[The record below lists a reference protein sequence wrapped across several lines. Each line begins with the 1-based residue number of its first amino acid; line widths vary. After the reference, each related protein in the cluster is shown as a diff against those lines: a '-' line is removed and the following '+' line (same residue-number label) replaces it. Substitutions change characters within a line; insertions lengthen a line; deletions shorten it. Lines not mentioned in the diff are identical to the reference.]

1 MGVETS
7 VGSPVTG
14 GDPSGVWSARCAR
27 RCGAVLTVLV
37 TGLGAGAVLAQDQYT
52 LLVTGAS
59 GGAQIKE
66 NHDRWRATLVTA
78 LRNLPAFDDDH
89 LIVLAETPGPGIGRA
104 SREGVR
110 QAGEQLAGRMGEDA
124 VLYVVLIG
132 HGSFDGIDAKF
143 NLVGPDLEAAE
154 WDALL
159 SRLPGRLV
167 FVNTTSA
174 SFPFLKRLAGRGRT
188 ILTATES
195 VVQRYDTVFPEFF
208 VEAFVE
214 PAADRDKDGRVS
226 ILEAFEFASVGVR
239 QWYQQRGRLATERAL
254 IDDTGDGRG
263 TEAGQP
269 GPDGLT
275 AARLYL
281 GAGLEEAEVVTDSRL
296 VPLVARRQELRQ
308 EVDVLKATKA
318 DMSAE
323 AYQRDLERV
332 LLELARVSRQIRLP
346 ASARRR

>member
-1 MGVETS
+1 MT
-7 VGSPVTG
+7 TG
-14 GDPSGVWSARCAR
+14 EGSARWR
-27 RCGAVLTVLV
+27 VPLLGAVLTILV
-37 TGLGAGAVLAQDQYT
+37 TGLGARPAVAQEQFT

-59 GGAQIKE
+59 GGAKFKE
-66 NHDRWRATLVTA
+66 NHDRWRARLVTA

-89 LIVLAETPGPGIGRA
+89 LIALAETPGPGIGRA

-110 QAGEQLAGRMGEDA
+110 QAVEQLAGRMGEDA

-143 NLVGPDLEAAE
+143 NLAGPDLEARE

-174 SFPFLKRLAGRGRT
+174 SFPFLERLAGRGRT
-188 ILTATES
+188 IVTATES

-214 PAADRDKDGRVS
+214 SAADSDKDGRVS
-226 ILEAFEFASVGVR
+226 TLEAFEFASFGVR
-239 QWYQQRGRLATERAL
+239 EWYQQRGQLATERAL
-254 IDDTGDGRG
+254 IDDNGDGRG
-263 TEAGQP
+263 KEAGQP
-269 GPDGLT
+269 GPDGVT

-281 GAGLEEAEVVTDSRL
+281 GAGLAEAEVADPRL
-296 VPLVARRQELRQ
+296 APLVARRQVLRQ
-308 EVDVLKATKA
+308 AVDDLKAAKA
-318 DMSAE
+318 DMSVE
-323 AYQRDLERV
+323 VYLGDLERV
-332 LLELARVSRQIRLP
+332 LIELARVSRQIRR
-346 ASARRR
+346 ASR

>member
-1 MGVETS
+1 MGAPVSCSARRARVS
-7 VGSPVTG
+7 VGVL
-14 GDPSGVWSARCAR
+14 
-27 RCGAVLTVLV
+27 AVLLM
-37 TGLGAGAVLAQDQYT
+37 GLGARLALAQDQYT
-52 LLVTGAS
+52 LIVTGAS
-59 GGAQIKE
+59 GGATFKE
-66 NHDRWRATLVTA
+66 DHDRWRAALVTA
-78 LRNLPAFDDDH
+78 LRNRPVFDDDH

-110 QAGEQLAGRMGEDA
+110 QAAAQLAGRMGEDA
-124 VLYVVLIG
+124 VLYVVLVG

-174 SFPFLKRLAGRGRT
+174 SFPFLERLAGRGRT
-188 ILTATES
+188 IVTATES
-195 VVQRYDTVFPEFF
+195 AVQRYDTVFPEFF
-208 VEAFVE
+208 VEAFVKS
-214 PAADRDKDGRVS
+214 AADRDKDGRVS

-254 IDDTGDGRG
+254 IDDNGDGRG

-269 GPDGLT
+269 GPDGLA

-281 GAGLEEAEVVTDSRL
+281 GAGLEEAEVVTDPRL
-296 VPLVARRQELRQ
+296 APLVARREELRQ
-308 EVDVLKATKA
+308 AVDDLKAVKV
-318 DMSAE
+318 DMSPE
-323 AYQRDLERV
+323 RYLRDLERV
-332 LLELARVSRQIRLP
+332 LIELASVSRQIRRG
-346 ASARRR
+346 SS

>member
-7 VGSPVTG
+7 VGAPVTG
-14 GDPSGVWSARCAR
+14 GGLWSARAR
-27 RCGAVLTVLV
+27 FCVGVLAVLV
-37 TGLGAGAVLAQDQYT
+37 TGLGARPAVAQDQFT

-59 GGAQIKE
+59 GSATFKE
-66 NHDRWRATLVTA
+66 DHDRWRAALVTA
-78 LRNLPAFDDDH
+78 LRNRSVFDDDH

-110 QAGEQLAGRMGEDA
+110 QAAEQLAGRMGEDA

-174 SFPFLKRLAGRGRT
+174 SFPFLERLAGRGRT
-188 ILTATES
+188 IVTATES
-195 VVQRYDTVFPEFF
+195 AVQRYDTVFPKFF
-208 VEAFVE
+208 VAAFVE

-226 ILEAFEFASVGVR
+226 ILEVFEFASVSVR
-239 QWYQQRGRLATERAL
+239 QWYQQRGRLTTERAL
-254 IDDTGDGRG
+254 IDDNGDGRG

-269 GPDGLT
+269 GPDGSA

-281 GAGLEEAEVVTDSRL
+281 GAGLEEAEVVTDPRL
-296 VPLVARRQELRQ
+296 APLVAKRQELRQ
-308 EVDVLKATKA
+308 AIDDLKAVKA
-318 DMSAE
+318 DMSPE
-323 AYQRDLERV
+323 RYLGDLERV
-332 LLELARVSRQIRLP
+332 LIELARVSRQIRLR
-346 ASARRR
+346 ASS

>member
-7 VGSPVTG
+7 VGAPVTG
-14 GDPSGVWSARCAR
+14 GGVWSARRAR
-27 RCGAVLTVLV
+27 FCVLAVLV
-37 TGLGAGAVLAQDQYT
+37 TGLGARPAVAQDQFT
-52 LLVTGAS
+52 LIVTGAS
-59 GGAQIKE
+59 GSATFTE
-66 NHDRWRATLVTA
+66 DHDRWRAALVTT
-78 LRNLPAFDDDH
+78 LRNRSVFDDDH

-110 QAGEQLAGRMGEDA
+110 QAAEQLAGRMGEDA

-174 SFPFLKRLAGRGRT
+174 SFPFLERLARRGRT
-188 ILTATES
+188 IVTATES
-195 VVQRYDTVFPEFF
+195 AVQRYDTVFPEFF
-208 VEAFVE
+208 VAAFVD

-254 IDDTGDGRG
+254 IDDNGDGRG

-269 GPDGLT
+269 GPDGLA

-281 GAGLEEAEVVTDSRL
+281 GAGLEEAEVVTDPRL
-296 VPLVARRQELRQ
+296 APLVARRQELRQ
-308 EVDVLKATKA
+308 AVDDLKAVKA
-318 DMSAE
+318 DMSPE
-323 AYQRDLERV
+323 RYLGDLERV
-332 LLELARVSRQIRLP
+332 LIELARVSRQIRR
-346 ASARRR
+346 ASS